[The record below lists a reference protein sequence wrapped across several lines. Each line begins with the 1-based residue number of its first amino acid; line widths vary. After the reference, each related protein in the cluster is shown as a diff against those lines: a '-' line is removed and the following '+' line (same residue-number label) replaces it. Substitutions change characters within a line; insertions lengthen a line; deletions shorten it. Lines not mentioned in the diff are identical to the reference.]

1 MPAVSNSSP
10 LIYLLSSALQ
20 DLDLL
25 HDLLGAIMIPSAV
38 YKEVVIDGTGQPGA
52 SEVEQSVDDWITVV
66 DIGDPFQVESLQ
78 KDIGLQAGECEAII
92 LAGQLQI
99 GTIVL
104 DDRQAV
110 QEAETRTLAVVRT
123 PAVYLAA
130 KRAGIIQKVKPKLD
144 SLRVFGFRLRD
155 EHYRVILQRAGEL

>member
-1 MPAVSNSSP
+1 
-10 LIYLLSSALQ
+10 
-20 DLDLL
+20 
-25 HDLLGAIMIPSAV
+25 MIPSAV
-38 YKEVVIDGTGQPGA
+38 YREVVVDGKGRPGA
-52 SEVEQSVDDWITVV
+52 SEVERAVGDWITVV
-66 DIGDPFQVESLQ
+66 DIADPFQVKQLQ
-78 KDIGLQAGECEAII
+78 NALGLQAGECEAII
-92 LAGQLQI
+92 LAGQLRI

-110 QEAETRTLAVVRT
+110 REAESRALAVVRT